1 MSDQPETLSPGPS
14 GGARSC
20 RDERPAFVD
29 LLPPCNSACPAGE
42 NIQRWLRHVQS
53 GDYEKAWRVLTED
66 NPLPATMGRIC
77 YHPCETKCNRAE
89 FDSAVGVN
97 AVERFV
103 GDEALKHGWQFAK
116 PVKETGKRVLVVGA
130 GPSGLSAAYHLR
142 KAGHTV
148 AIHDAGPSA
157 GGMMRFG
164 IPRYRLPRDVL
175 DAEIQRILDLG
186 VELKLDAKV
195 DDLQAAMAAG
205 RFDAAFLGV
214 GAQAARR
221 AEIPAVAAATIVDA
235 VSLLRSVEGG
245 EKPLLGRR
253 VAVYGGGN
261 TALDTAR
268 TARRLGAAEPVIV
281 YRRIR
286 AKMPAHDFEV
296 EEALEE
302 GVTVKW
308 LSTIKRVNDRD
319 ITIERMELDANG
331 FPQPTG
337 SFEILAADCVA
348 LALGQEVE
356 IDLIELIPAIAIA
369 GGVVEVDPNMM
380 TGAEG
385 IFAGGDMVPGER
397 TATVAIGHGKKAAQ
411 NIDAWLRQKDQHR
424 EPRHAAATS
433 INTWYYSK
441 TPRAERPKLALARRQ
456 TTFDEVVL
464 GLGDVSA
471 RNEARRCL
479 SCGNC
484 FACDS
489 CIDVCPENAVSRVGE
504 RYEIDTQRCTSC
516 KLCVKECPCG
526 AITMVPNMAAIIPTR
541 ATDTAPDRSLGCP
554 APQAR

>member
-1 MSDQPETLSPGPS
+1 M
-14 GGARSC
+14 
-20 RDERPAFVD
+20 
-29 LLPPCNSACPAGE
+29 
-42 NIQRWLRHVQS
+42 QS

-77 YHPCETKCNRAE
+77 YHLCETKCNRAE

-103 GDEALKHGWQFAK
+103 GDEALRRGWQFAK
-116 PVKETGKRVLVVGA
+116 PVTETGKRVLIVGA

-148 AIHDAGPSA
+148 AIHEAGPSA
-157 GGMMRFG
+157 GGLMRFG
-164 IPRYRLPRDVL
+164 IPRYRLPREVL

-186 VELKLDAKV
+186 VELRLDAKV
-195 DDLQAAMAAG
+195 DDLQAAMKAG
-205 RFDAAFLGV
+205 RFDAAFLGL

-221 AEIPAVAAATIVDA
+221 AEIPAVSAGKILDA
-235 VSLLRSVEGG
+235 VSLLRSVECGD
-245 EKPLLGRR
+245 KPLLGRR

-268 TARRLGAAEPVIV
+268 TAQRLGASEPVIV

-308 LSTIKRVNDRD
+308 LSTIKRINERD

-337 SFEILAADCVA
+337 TFEALAADSVI

-356 IDLIELIPAIAIA
+356 LDLVERIPAIAIA
-369 GGVVEVDPNMM
+369 GGVVEVDPGMM

-397 TATVAIGHGKKAAQ
+397 TATLAIGHGKNAAQ

-424 EPRHAAATS
+424 EPRHATATS
-433 INTWYYSK
+433 INTWYYSE
-441 TPRAERPKLALARRQ
+441 TPRAERPKLALARRLI
-456 TTFDEVVL
+456 TFDEVVQ
-464 GLGDVSA
+464 GLGEASA
-471 RNEARRCL
+471 RNEAQRCL

-489 CIDVCPENAVSRVGE
+489 CIDVCPEDAVSRVGE
-504 RYEIDTQRCTSC
+504 RYKIDTQRCTSC

-526 AITMVPNMAAIIPTR
+526 AITMVPNIAAITPGR
-541 ATDTAPDRSLGCP
+541 ATDTAPNRPPGHP

>member
-1 MSDQPETLSPGPS
+1 MSHQPETLSPGS
-14 GGARSC
+14 REAVRSW

-29 LLPPCNSACPAGE
+29 FLPPCNSACPAGE
-42 NIQRWLRHVQS
+42 NIQRWLRHAQS
-53 GDYEKAWRVLTED
+53 GDYEKAWQVLTED

-97 AVERFV
+97 AVERFI
-103 GDEALKHGWQFAK
+103 GDEALRRGWQFAK
-116 PVKETGKRVLVVGA
+116 PVRETGKRVLIVGA

-148 AIHDAGPSA
+148 VIHEAGPSA

-164 IPRYRLPRDVL
+164 IPRYRLPREVL

-186 VELKLDAKV
+186 VELKLSAEV
-195 DDLQAAMAAG
+195 DDLLTAMKAG
-205 RFDAAFLGV
+205 RYDAAFLGV

-221 AEIPAVAAATIVDA
+221 AEIPAVAAATIIDA
-235 VSLLRSVEGG
+235 ISLLRSVEGG

-268 TARRLGAAEPVIV
+268 TAWRLGASEPVIV

-296 EEALEE
+296 EEALDE

-308 LSTIKRVNDRD
+308 LSTIKRVNERD
-319 ITIERMELDANG
+319 ITIEKMELDANG
-331 FPQPTG
+331 FPRPTG
-337 SFEILAADCVA
+337 AFETLAADCVV

-356 IDLIELIPAIAIA
+356 LDLVERVPGIATR
-369 GGVVEVDPNMM
+369 GGAVEVGPDMM
-380 TGAEG
+380 TGGEG

-397 TATVAIGHGKKAAQ
+397 TATVAIGHGKKAAR
-411 NIDAWLRQKDQHR
+411 NIDAWLCRKNQLR
-424 EPRHAAATS
+424 EPRHAPATR
-433 INTWYYSK
+433 INTWYYSA

-456 TTFDEVVL
+456 TTFDEVVQ
-464 GLGDVSA
+464 GLGQASA
-471 RNEARRCL
+471 RSEAQRCL

-489 CIDVCPENAVSRVGE
+489 CIEVCPENAVSRVGE
-504 RYEIDTQRCTSC
+504 RYEIDNQRCTSC

-526 AITMVPNMAAIIPTR
+526 AITMVPNMAAIIPEH
-541 ATDTAPDRSLGCP
+541 ATDIGPDSPPGYP

>member
-1 MSDQPETLSPGPS
+1 MPDQPETLSLSPS
-14 GGARSC
+14 SAARSW
-20 RDERPAFVD
+20 RDERPTFVD
-29 LLPPCNSACPAGE
+29 LLPPCDSACPAGE

-66 NPLPATMGRIC
+66 NPMPAIMGRIC
-77 YHPCETKCNRAE
+77 YHPCEAKCNRAE

-97 AVERFV
+97 AVERFI

-116 PVKETGKRVLVVGA
+116 PVKKTGKRVLIVGA

-148 AIHDAGPSA
+148 AIHEAGPSA

-164 IPRYRLPRDVL
+164 IPRYRLPREVL
-175 DAEIQRILDLG
+175 DAEIQRILDIG
-186 VELKLDAKV
+186 VELTLDAKV
-195 DDLQAAMAAG
+195 DDLRATMKAG
-205 RFDAAFLGV
+205 RYDAAFLGV

-221 AEIPAVAAATIVDA
+221 AEIPAVAASTIVDA

-261 TALDTAR
+261 TALDAAR
-268 TARRLGAAEPVIV
+268 TARRLGAWEPVIV
-281 YRRIR
+281 YRRTR

-296 EEALEE
+296 DEALEE

-308 LSTIKRVNDRD
+308 LSTIKRVNERD
-319 ITIERMELDANG
+319 ITIERMELDASG

-337 SFEILAADCVA
+337 TFETLAADCVV

-356 IDLIELIPAIAIA
+356 LDLVERIPAIAIS
-369 GGVVEVDPNMM
+369 GGAVEIGPDMM

-397 TATVAIGHGKKAAQ
+397 TATVAIGHGKKAAR

-424 EPRHAAATS
+424 EPRHAAATR
-433 INTWYYSK
+433 INTWFYSA
-441 TPRAERPKLALARRQ
+441 TPRAERPKLSLVCRQ
-456 TTFDEVVL
+456 STFDEVVH
-464 GLGDVSA
+464 GLDETGA
-471 RNEARRCL
+471 RNEAQRCF

-484 FACDS
+484 FTCDS

-526 AITMVPNMAAIIPTR
+526 AITMALNMAAIIPAR
-541 ATDTAPDRSLGCP
+541 ATDTAPDRPPDYP
-554 APQAR
+554 AHQAR